1 MEQTLALIK
10 PDAVERNIIGKIL
23 VMIEN
28 DNFKIIHMK
37 LTHMSEQLA
46 QKFYAVHEG
55 KSFYDKLIKY
65 MTSGSIVALVLEKE
79 NAIASYRQL
88 IGATDPTQANDN
100 TIRKLY
106 ALDKSFNAVHGSDSV
121 ENAKLEISIIFGD

>member
-23 VMIEN
+23 AMIEN
-28 DNFKIIHMK
+28 DNFKIRQMK

-46 QKFYAVHEG
+46 KTFYATHEG

-65 MTSGSIVALVLEKE
+65 MTSGSIIALVLEKE
-79 NAIASYRQL
+79 NAVASYRQL
-88 IGATDPTQANDN
+88 IGATDPTKAEEG
-100 TIRKLY
+100 TLRKKFGISI
-106 ALDKSFNAVHGSDSV
+106 DKNSVHGSDSL
-121 ENAKLEISIIFGD
+121 ENARIEIDFFFKD

>member
-23 VMIEN
+23 AMIEN
-28 DNFKIIHMK
+28 DNFKIRQMK
-37 LTHMSEQLA
+37 LTQMSEQLA
-46 QKFYAVHEG
+46 KTFYAIHEG

-79 NAIASYRQL
+79 DAVASFRQL
-88 IGATDPTQANDN
+88 VGTTDPNTAADN

-106 ALDKSFNAVHGSDSV
+106 AIDKSFNSVHGSDSIK
-121 ENAKLEISIIFGD
+121 NAKIEMSIIFGD

>member
-1 MEQTLALIK
+1 MEKTLALIK

-28 DNFKIIHMK
+28 DNFKIKHMK
-37 LTHMSEQLA
+37 LTQMSEQLA
-46 QKFYAVHEG
+46 KKFYAIHEG
-55 KSFYDKLIKY
+55 KSFYGKLIKY
-65 MTSGSIVALVLEKE
+65 MTSGSIIALVLEKE
-79 NAIASYRQL
+79 NAVASYRQL
-88 IGATDPTQANDN
+88 IGATDPTKAEDN

-106 ALDKSFNAVHGSDSV
+106 ALDKSSNSVHGSDSI

>member
-28 DNFKIIHMK
+28 DNFKIRHMK
-37 LTHMSEQLA
+37 LIQMSEQLA
-46 QKFYAVHEG
+46 KTFYAIHEG

-65 MTSGSIVALVLEKE
+65 MTSGSVVALVLEKE
-79 NAIASYRQL
+79 DAVASFRQL
-88 IGATDPTQANDN
+88 VGTTDPNTAADN

-106 ALDKSFNAVHGSDSV
+106 AIDKSFNSVHGSDSIK
-121 ENAKLEISIIFGD
+121 NAKIEMSIIFGD

>member
-28 DNFKIIHMK
+28 DNFKIRQMK
-37 LTHMSEQLA
+37 LTQMSEQLA
-46 QKFYAVHEG
+46 KTFYAIHEG
-55 KSFYDKLIKY
+55 KSFYEKLIKY
-65 MTSGSIVALVLEKE
+65 MTSGSIIALILEKE
-79 NAIASYRQL
+79 NAVASYRQL
-88 IGATDPTQANDN
+88 IGATDPTKADDN

-106 ALDKSFNAVHGSDSV
+106 ALDKSFNCVV
-121 ENAKLEISIIFGD
+121 